1 MRCKSWV
8 SFPLIRKS
16 STYDTSQSL
25 DKHRELGGL
34 SHQASF
40 RASQPCRRTGLNAS
54 VGHHQAHLLSANR
67 YMICSVVSVLLF
79 FNDDLAVSIG
89 FLFLGFSIGVL
100 FAHTNRMRFRN
111 PSDYFFDFILA
122 LFVMFWMGEVMAVVP
137 EIVYRGVQKGRELVI
152 APKGG
157 CCRAFTRLTLVASP
171 L

>member
-1 MRCKSWV
+1 MAFWLCGHSFCVLKVLHAGRIPSCCVLSRWSIHECKSWV

-25 DKHRELGGL
+25 DKHRELDGL

-40 RASQPCRRTGLNAS
+40 RASQPCRRTGLNAF

-79 FNDDLAVSIG
+79 FNDDLAISIG

-100 FAHTNRMRFRN
+100 FAHTNCMRFRN
-111 PSDYFFDFILA
+111 PSGYFLKIQE
-122 LFVMFWMGEVMAVVP
+122 GE
-137 EIVYRGVQKGRELVI
+137 
-152 APKGG
+152 
-157 CCRAFTRLTLVASP
+157 P
-171 L
+171 LLRFY